1 MNKKISFLLGVIIGE
16 WLPIDTLKLQQSSP
30 LSGSDLE
37 VTTAWSKSGGRG
49 GDCLG
54 IKQCSGIPKQA
65 FPCSILLS
73 IPERSRQGTER
84 GGDCIEAKRKKK
96 KIPGL
101 NIPSFLPW
109 KCLKSQACLSPS

>member
-96 KIPGL
+96 K
-101 NIPSFLPW
+101 NPW
-109 KCLKSQACLSPS
+109 A